1 MSLGG
6 VLFLT
11 PKAGAIEEKASV
23 FKYICN
29 FKLKASLK
37 EKAQMR
43 KSICHVTDKG
53 CISII

>member
-23 FKYICN
+23 LSTFVILN
-29 FKLKASLK
+29 
-37 EKAQMR
+37 
-43 KSICHVTDKG
+43 
-53 CISII
+53 

>member
-23 FKYICN
+23 FLSTFVILN
-29 FKLKASLK
+29 
-37 EKAQMR
+37 
-43 KSICHVTDKG
+43 
-53 CISII
+53 